1 MAARRGRPSV
11 AVERSAAVLAAY
23 IELVAETSDPGVTIS
38 QIADRAEVSRTAV
51 AHFVG
56 SRDELVS
63 AAIAELARR
72 YETRLRA
79 TVGPEPQID
88 ALLDALF
95 DDDWSAGRRVDDRAF
110 DILGQLAD
118 AHPEAARAVRAAYQ
132 SLVDE
137 LASSIMRTV
146 VDASAEASRGAA
158 AVIASVAEF
167 HPFLRQIGL
176 DTGLPSAPRQAAD
189 AIVQSLSRP
198 SSETPPTS

>member
-11 AVERSAAVLAAY
+11 AAERSAAVLAAY

-38 QIADRAEVSRTAV
+38 QIADRAEMSRTAV

-56 SRDELVS
+56 SRDELVG
-63 AAIAELARR
+63 AAITELAQR

-95 DDDWSAGRRVDDRAF
+95 DDDWSAGRHIDDRAF
-110 DILGQLAD
+110 DILGRLAD
-118 AHPEAARAVRAAYQ
+118 AHPAAARAVRAAYQ

-137 LASSIMRTV
+137 LASSIARSV
-146 VDASAEASRGAA
+146 VDASADDSYGAA

-167 HPFLRQIGL
+167 HPFFRQIGL
-176 DTGLPSAPRQAAD
+176 TTGPPSAPRQAAD
-189 AIVQSLSRP
+189 AIVRSLSRR
-198 SSETPPTS
+198 SSETPTTS

>member
-1 MAARRGRPSV
+1 MMAARRGRPSV
-11 AVERSAAVLAAY
+11 AAERSAAVLAAY

-56 SRDELVS
+56 SRDELVG
-63 AAIAELARR
+63 AAIAELAQR

-95 DDDWSAGRRVDDRAF
+95 DDDWSAGRHVDDRAF
-110 DILGQLAD
+110 DILGQLAQ
-118 AHPEAARAVRAAYQ
+118 AHPAAARAVHAAYQ

-137 LASSIMRTV
+137 LACSIMRTV
-146 VDASAEASRGAA
+146 VDASAPDSRGAA
-158 AVIASVAEF
+158 AVIASITEF

-176 DTGLPSAPRQAAD
+176 DTGPTGAPRQAAD
-189 AIVQSLSRP
+189 TIVRSLSRR
-198 SSETPPTS
+198 TRDDR